1 MLFTCTIENADI
13 LIGVFDEDQM
23 IFDAKLATS
32 LDKSVDEYALLISS
46 IFSMHQVA
54 LSSIDG
60 AIVAS
65 VVRPLNSTIHQAIE
79 KLMHVKPM
87 TVSPGLKT
95 GLNIKT
101 DIPSQ
106 VGADIVAN
114 AVAAVSLA
122 KFPLVLIDFGTAT
135 TLTCISEKGDL
146 CGVLICPGVQTSLNA
161 LTAQAAELPGI
172 ELGNPGSVLA
182 KNTNDSMNCGFVYGS
197 AAMIDGLLDRI
208 SLMWDNMDISV
219 LSTGDLAQ
227 KIIPYCQSRY
237 NIQYQPNLALS
248 GLKIIYSLNER
259 RKLKTSD

>member
-1 MLFTCTIENADI
+1 VTEPAISAAADAIREAVIKMLFACTIENADI
-13 LIGVFDEDQM
+13 MIGVFDGDQM

-65 VVRPLNSTIHQAIE
+65 VVRPLNSTINQVID
-79 KLMHVKPM
+79 KLMHVKSM
-87 TVSPGLKT
+87 VLSPGLKT

-122 KFPLVLIDFGTAT
+122 KYPLVLIDFGTAT

-161 LTAQAAELPGI
+161 LTA
-172 ELGNPGSVLA
+172 
-182 KNTNDSMNCGFVYGS
+182 
-197 AAMIDGLLDRI
+197 
-208 SLMWDNMDISV
+208 
-219 LSTGDLAQ
+219 
-227 KIIPYCQSRY
+227 
-237 NIQYQPNLALS
+237 
-248 GLKIIYSLNER
+248 
-259 RKLKTSD
+259 